1 MIHSWT
7 GLSSVKHRSVIS
19 TSLLASN
26 AVRAIQPA
34 VVHGRW
40 PLSHASESENMILLI
55 MKKIAIFES
64 DNLFREKWLV
74 TEFSKADIVI

>member
-1 MIHSWT
+1 
-7 GLSSVKHRSVIS
+7 
-19 TSLLASN
+19 
-26 AVRAIQPA
+26 
-34 VVHGRW
+34 
-40 PLSHASESENMILLI
+40 

>member
-1 MIHSWT
+1 MFHPWT
-7 GLSSVKHRSVIS
+7 GLSSVKRRSIIS
-19 TSLLASN
+19 TGLLASY
-26 AVRAIQPA
+26 AVWAIQPA
-34 VVHGRW
+34 EVHGRW

-74 TEFSKADIVI
+74 TEFSIADIVI